1 MRPPSRRWPLLGG
14 LVVLALLAALGRP
27 APPAVGVTSAATF
40 SHPTPPPTPPPRPVP
55 TPPAT
60 PAWRPPVSAPTWT
73 PPPVV
78 PPPRL
83 TPVVPVVPLVPRPVV
98 PAPAP
103 LPTSP
108 LSVLVPS
115 LVGRDVSA
123 ARQLLFTV
131 GLTVGS
137 VTEVD
142 SDAAPGTVLATSP
155 RAGSFL
161 PRGSAV
167 NLVVAG

>member
-55 TPPAT
+55 
-60 PAWRPPVSAPTWT
+60 

-161 PRGSAV
+161 PRGS
-167 NLVVAG
+167 